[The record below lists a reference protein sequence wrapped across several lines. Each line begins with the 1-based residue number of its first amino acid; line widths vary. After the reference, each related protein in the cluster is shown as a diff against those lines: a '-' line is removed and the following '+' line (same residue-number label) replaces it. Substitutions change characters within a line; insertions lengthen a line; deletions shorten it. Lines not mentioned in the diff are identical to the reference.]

1 MKLLVIGWD
10 GASHRHLNKYDL
22 PYWDSLPHSGR
33 LLPSDLFH
41 DATYISSANAW
52 TTMTTGASFEEHE
65 ILGFVYGKYTG
76 HPLAGAIQK
85 AAMTKALPTFFRRV
99 LVSEILGRLAT
110 DGGRMAKDHIQST
123 DIRFKRVWEM
133 LPGQSL
139 VFGLPL
145 TYPVLD
151 TDGILV
157 SGIPAPAYEE
167 ATKPLVSPEE
177 LESTVYSDDFTGY
190 YVDLNSPVHDSAVSE
205 SDYTAAHLE
214 KSEQI
219 VDAYLDLY
227 NNEMEEEPEFGF
239 LMLRSIDDLLHA
251 TDDETHIRKT
261 YEKVDELTEQLVEEI
276 DPDDVLL
283 LSDHGMRPTS
293 FMRVDSDLRMD
304 HDTREGVW
312 GGTSN
317 FGLSRHS
324 DVTPSIL
331 ELFGEQRTVP
341 VDKDTHRLASTSS
354 VDGDAVHER
363 LEDLGYA

>member
-10 GASHRHLNKYDL
+10 GASHRHLDKFDL
-22 PYWDSLPHSGR
+22 PYWDSLDHNGK
-33 LLPSDLFH
+33 LLPSELFH
-41 DATYISSANAW
+41 RATYISSANAW

-65 ILGFVYGKYTG
+65 ILGFVYGKYSG
-76 HPLAGAIQK
+76 HPLSGAIRK
-85 AAMTKALPTFFRRV
+85 AAMTEALPTFFRRV
-99 LVSEILGRLAT
+99 LVSEILGRFAT

-123 DIRFKRVWEM
+123 DVGFKRVWEM

-145 TYPVLD
+145 TYPVPE

-157 SGIPAPAYEE
+157 SGIPAPTYEE
-167 ATKPLVSPEE
+167 ATQPLVAPQA
-177 LESTVYSDDFTGY
+177 LESTVYSEDFSGY
-190 YVDLNSPVHDSAVSE
+190 YVDLNSPVHDSTVSE
-205 SDYTAAHLE
+205 ANYTDAHLE
-214 KSEQI
+214 KSERI
-219 VDAYLDLY
+219 VDTYLDLY
-227 NNEMEEEPEFGF
+227 NNEMTEDPEFGF

-251 TDDETHIRKT
+251 TDDETHIQTT
-261 YEKVDELTEQLVEEI
+261 YEKIDALTERLVDEI
-276 DPDDVLL
+276 DPDNVLI

-312 GGTSN
+312 GGTTD
-317 FGLSRHS
+317 FGISRQS

-331 ELFGEQRTVP
+331 EHFGEKRAVP
-341 VDKDTHRLASTSS
+341 VNKDSHELESSRS
-354 VDGDAVHER
+354 VDGTAVHER

>member
-1 MKLLVIGWD
+1 MKLLVVGWD
-10 GASHRHLNKYDL
+10 GASHRHLKNYDL
-22 PYWDSLPHSGR
+22 PYWDSLDHSGR
-33 LLPSDLFH
+33 LLPSELFH
-41 DATYISSANAW
+41 KATYISSANAW
-52 TTMTTGASFEEHE
+52 TTMTTGATFEDHE
-65 ILGFVYGKYTG
+65 ILGFVYGKYSG
-76 HPLAGAIQK
+76 HPLAGAVRK
-85 AAMTKALPTFFRRV
+85 AAMTEALPTFFRRV

-123 DIRFKRVWEM
+123 DVGFKRVWEM

-157 SGIPAPAYEE
+157 SGIPAPTHDE
-167 ATKPLVSPEE
+167 ATEPLVSPEE
-177 LESTVYSDDFTGY
+177 LESSIYSDDFTGY
-190 YVDLNSPVHDSAVSE
+190 YVDLNSPVHDSSVSE
-205 SDYTAAHLE
+205 ADYTDAHLE
-214 KSEQI
+214 KSERI
-219 VDAYLDLY
+219 VDTYLDLY
-227 NNEMEEEPEFGF
+227 NDEMSEEPEFGF

-251 TDDETHIRKT
+251 TDDEAHIRAT
-261 YEKVDELTEQLVEEI
+261 YEKIDALTEKLVEEI
-276 DPDDVLL
+276 NPENVLL
-283 LSDHGMRPTS
+283 LSDHGMRQTS

-312 GGTSN
+312 AGTAD
-317 FGLSRHS
+317 FGLSRQL

-331 ELFGEQRTVP
+331 DYFDENRDIP
-341 VDKDTHRLASTSS
+341 VDKDAHELESTRS